1 MKEAPCN
8 ERVPTILLLVLDI
21 RIEVSFWLWK
31 RMQRILGAKDVQFC
45 DINAGSIGL
54 SVCDNP

>member
-1 MKEAPCN
+1 MKEAACN

-31 RMQRILGAKDVQFC
+31 RMQRILGC
-45 DINAGSIGL
+45 
-54 SVCDNP
+54 

>member
-1 MKEAPCN
+1 MQ

-21 RIEVSFWLWK
+21 RIVSFWLWK

-54 SVCDNP
+54 VSSCDNP